1 MKKRLDGVRATRAVL
16 LSSFA
21 LGLCAAGPAGARQ
34 DPDGRVEEIPLVD
47 PYTRGAPE
55 AIDRAGYVSL
65 GPFPWMAGVRTEDVE
80 KTLGEGRVLWVET
93 AHFKVGSTLATYRTS
108 ADRREDK
115 KLRAELERLA
125 KKLDRVEPGKNRLD
139 PWLRLHLFAQRLED
153 QYAEFMKRFG
163 FDDRDF
169 LPAREP
175 APSGSPSMG
184 SGPYL
189 GMEMKSTVL
198 LTEKS
203 STLGRFLRFYSDRE
217 EACSGRGR
225 LEGGTMFFGQSAECV
240 RQYGYGLDAALHC
253 AVAADLAFSLVD
265 GFRDNYSSSP
275 MWFKCGL
282 ASWFS
287 RRIDE
292 RWTIYARGTTFTFDD
307 DSWKWAPR
315 VRGLV
320 AHDLAIPWSTML
332 EWTRWEEIDGPGHMV
347 LWSRVDWLLSRKDAD
362 LRAFLIGMTESLVDV
377 PEIERARV
385 SRAWQEDS
393 LRAGFGGTSA
403 ELDTRWKEHVLKSTP
418 RK

>member
-1 MKKRLDGVRATRAVL
+1 MKTRLDGVRATRAVL
-16 LSSFA
+16 VASFT
-21 LGLCAAGPAGARQ
+21 LGVCAAAPASARQ
-34 DPDGRVEEIPLVD
+34 DQDGRAEDIPLVD

-55 AIDRAGYVSL
+55 VLDRAGYVSL

-80 KTLGEGRVLWVET
+80 KTLGERRVLWIET
-93 AHFKVGSTLATYRTS
+93 AHFKLGSTLATYRTA
-108 ADRREDK
+108 ADKREDK

-125 KKLDRVEPGKNRLD
+125 KKLDHLEPEKNRLD

-153 QYAEFMKRFG
+153 QYAEFLKRFG
-163 FDDRDF
+163 FDDQDF

-189 GMEMKSTVL
+189 GMDMKPTVL
-198 LTEKS
+198 LTEKT
-203 STLGRFLRFYSDRE
+203 STLGRFLRYYSNQA
-217 EACSGRGR
+217 EACTWRGR
-225 LEGGTMFFGQSAECV
+225 LEGGTMFLGQSAECV
-240 RQYGYGLDAALHC
+240 RQYGYELDAALQC
-253 AVAADLAFSLVD
+253 AVAANLAFNLVD
-265 GFRDNYSSSP
+265 GFRKNHNSSP
-275 MWFKCGL
+275 VWFKCGL

-320 AHDLAIPWSTML
+320 AHDLAIPWSRML
-332 EWTRWEEIDGPGHMV
+332 EWTSWEEIDAPGHMV

-362 LRAFLIGMTESLVDV
+362 LRAFLMGMTESLVYV
-377 PEIERARV
+377 PALARARV
-385 SRAWQEDS
+385 SRERQEDS
-393 LRAGFGGTSA
+393 LRAGFGGTPA
-403 ELDTRWKEHVLKSTP
+403 ELDTQWKEFVLKNTP
-418 RK
+418 KK